1 MSALRA
7 LISMNLI
14 LLNRYQS
21 YLLLRQLQDFCNNF
35 NIFILQIYVSLIIK
49 IIQKIINYLI

>member
-1 MSALRA
+1 MSDQRA
-7 LISMNLI
+7 LVNITLI